1 MDYLSVSNNI
11 YIKMTNGRFGAY
23 DYNNKH
29 LTSLNFEV
37 GDEIYFEMLNE
48 EVMHKDE
55 IINLFSEILYFIGHK
70 KKNVVFNSKTR
81 FNNKNIGFINNK
93 KNVSFFEEERKFNFD
108 SINDLYKYPYLVPW
122 NLVPRE
128 YDVVDLVEKYSEH
141 TDSLLEIGS
150 GYGKNLKLLE
160 EKGYNNC
167 IGIEYSINATN
178 IANKIVNN
186 CFLDDITDC
195 HLSDNSVDRIIDIG
209 CLHCVD
215 EELRE
220 NAISEVSRILKKNG
234 IIIGRYFLPKNE
246 EWLKV
251 YPVNVSKFGATISE
265 IRNMFKNH
273 IKLLEIYEDN
283 ECVYYV
289 GRNEK

>member
-1 MDYLSVSNNI
+1 
-11 YIKMTNGRFGAY
+11 
-23 DYNNKH
+23 
-29 LTSLNFEV
+29 
-37 GDEIYFEMLNE
+37 
-48 EVMHKDE
+48 MHKDE

-93 KNVSFFEEERKFNFD
+93 KNVSFFEEERKFKFD